1 MASGDVFSNMYFS
14 TSGTVT
20 VQPASGVSAMISF
33 MGSDSDNGK
42 LYGKNSSGTYM
53 MSLPNDAAG
62 NTNIVRNMQGASNMK
77 LFITN
82 SQYISFVS
90 GASSVKFSYSGI
102 EI

>member
-1 MASGDVFSNMYFS
+1 
-14 TSGTVT
+14 
-20 VQPASGVSAMISF
+20 
-33 MGSDSDNGK
+33 
-42 LYGKNSSGTYM
+42 M

-90 GASSVKFSYSGI
+90 GASTVKFSYSGI